1 MSPSYTP
8 RIVVGRTSNALLQ
21 RFLSDHRPFDDLDW
35 KKLKE
40 NDVEPILQHLQTLED
55 AEQRQIG
62 VAWRKVHDLA
72 DAQGTTV
79 LIAAGRDVG
88 LNIGDE
94 LAAKRNAYERAFWC
108 LLEYPHL
115 LDSQRIYAHIYGF
128 SKPCLETRVGFPQGK
143 VIVTAP
149 MLDALRQQIQN
160 LYQKE
165 EQRGDMCK
173 MDHRERD
180 GIQLIHA
187 YPSDYVDD
195 MDSYASNGELTTVS
209 VKPPFHIAFYLDGSA
224 GSVTMLARG
233 GADKREALFEGF
245 STSILRCPT
254 LPKPEEK
261 TYDLSLFK
269 DPNHELRTEPAH
281 HLMPPRV
288 VAMRLQFLGRPRHR
302 VQFEVDAHDRHD
314 SIYDLLRTKLRG
326 GLNELAKS
334 TILSVVLQATF
345 SLPGQ
350 QERIVN
356 FRISTP
362 SWCNLDTDPEGRILR
377 KYLQTWKIEKGG
389 ADVARVSP
397 AARVGRR

>member
-1 MSPSYTP
+1 MSQSYTP
-8 RIVVGRTSNALLQ
+8 RTVVGRTSNALLQ

-40 NDVEPILQHLQTLED
+40 NDAEPILQRLQMLEE
-55 AEQRQIG
+55 AQRRQIG

-72 DAQGTTV
+72 DAQGTAV
-79 LIAAGRDVG
+79 LIAAGRDAG
-88 LNIGDE
+88 LNIAND

-115 LDSQRIYAHIYGF
+115 LDSQRVYAHIYDF

-143 VIVTAP
+143 VTVTDST
-149 MLDALRQQIQN
+149 LDGLRQQIQS
-160 LYQKE
+160 LYQRE
-165 EQRGDMCK
+165 EQRGYMCK

-180 GIQLIHA
+180 GIHFIHA
-187 YPSDYVDD
+187 YPSDYDD
-195 MDSYASNGELTTVS
+195 EVDSYGSNGELTTVS

-224 GSVTMLARG
+224 GSVTMLAKG
-233 GADKREALFEGF
+233 GADKREALFKGF

-254 LPKPEEK
+254 VPKPEKK

-269 DPNHELRTEPAH
+269 DPNHKLRTDPAH
-281 HLMPPRV
+281 HLRPLRV
-288 VAMRLQFLGRPRHR
+288 IAMRLQFAGRSRHR
-302 VQFEVDAHDRHD
+302 ALFEVDTHDPHD

-326 GLNELAKS
+326 GLDELTNS

-345 SLPGQ
+345 SVPGQ

-356 FRISTP
+356 FRISKPT
-362 SWCNLDTDPEGRILR
+362 WCNLDYDPEGRILR